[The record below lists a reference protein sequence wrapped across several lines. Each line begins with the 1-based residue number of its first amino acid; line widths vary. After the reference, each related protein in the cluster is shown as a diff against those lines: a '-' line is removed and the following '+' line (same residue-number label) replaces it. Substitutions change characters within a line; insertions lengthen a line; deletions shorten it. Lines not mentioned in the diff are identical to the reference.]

1 MGGGG
6 DDDTAT
12 ETVSL
17 SLSSSSSGSMR
28 MLFSDNYSDDEYE
41 CSNDIDGRRA
51 KWNDAIDIARSN
63 TPINHDD
70 NKINIHRTSIRISPS
85 PSTNADNGNNSND
98 IDIDNDNYNYN
109 YNDDYNDNN
118 KSQNDESFSSF
129 LSSSLGDNISK
140 SFDWAL
146 ETTTMQSC
154 QNPFECYC
162 LPINLQATRY
172 QTASNRQQRE
182 KTEEDDDDDEVS
194 RTPIPD
200 DDDDDTEEEEDHR
213 PYVPFRLPPSCEYC
227 GCPSVRRCREFDPTC
242 RRPESFFPKA
252 NPPFGARQEVL

>member
-1 MGGGG
+1 MGGVC
-6 DDDTAT
+6 DAAT
-12 ETVSL
+12 ETASL

-28 MLFSDNYSDDEYE
+28 MLFSDNYSDGEYE
-41 CSNDIDGRRA
+41 CSNDIDGRQA

-70 NKINIHRTSIRISPS
+70 NNINIHRTSRRVSSS
-85 PSTNADNGNNSND
+85 PSTNAANGNNFN
-98 IDIDNDNYNYN
+98 DNDN
-109 YNDDYNDNN
+109 DNH

-129 LSSSLGDNISK
+129 LSSSLGNNISK

-182 KTEEDDDDDEVS
+182 QTEEDDDDDEVS
-194 RTPIPD
+194 RTPVPD
-200 DDDDDTEEEEDHR
+200 DDDDNEEEEDHR

-242 RRPESFFPKA
+242 RRPETFFPKA
-252 NPPFGARQEVL
+252 KPPFGSQ